1 MIWRKGKM
9 GKGVVAQ
16 IGAPQD
22 EAWRAFT
29 KEDIHVL

>member
-1 MIWRKGKM
+1 MIWRKRKM

-16 IGAPQD
+16 IGPPQG
-22 EAWRAFT
+22 ETWRAFT